1 MGYKVGGYRARL
13 ECVRSWDIKL
23 VVIVIVG
30 SALDRGI

>member
-23 VVIVIVG
+23 VVIVLVW
-30 SALDRGI
+30 SALDREI

>member
-13 ECVRSWDIKL
+13 EFVRSWDIKL
-23 VVIVIVG
+23 VVIVLVW